1 MEISMFE
8 VILINFGN
16 KIYEGECR
24 VSAIA
29 KATLSG
35 FEATLLKDGQYF
47 ASFSPISGW
56 KGI

>member
-1 MEISMFE
+1 MYMFE
-8 VILINFGN
+8 VILVNFGN
-16 KIYEGECR
+16 KIYEGDCR
-24 VSAIA
+24 MSAIA

-35 FEATLLKDGQYF
+35 FEATLLKDGQLF